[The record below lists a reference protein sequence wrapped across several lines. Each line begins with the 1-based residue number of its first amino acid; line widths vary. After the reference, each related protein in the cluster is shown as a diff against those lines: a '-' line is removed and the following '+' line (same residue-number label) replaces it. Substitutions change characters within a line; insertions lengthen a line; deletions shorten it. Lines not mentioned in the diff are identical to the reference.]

1 MGRNAGKL
9 CGLHIETG
17 RSRESRI
24 VVEDLPGWS
33 AKIAT
38 LTQGKE
44 EGAIS
49 LLPSMWMPFL
59 RRAFKSNYQ
68 AREEN

>member
-9 CGLHIETG
+9 GGLHIETG
-17 RSRESRI
+17 RSS
-24 VVEDLPGWS
+24 VVEEFPGWS

-38 LTQGKE
+38 LPQGKE